1 MLKLP
6 FLVNEA
12 SRWTRKESVFFD
24 CKAVL
29 AEVAHN
35 EAAIMMPSANTDT
48 DYLVAAWH
56 DYLQPPSHLR

>member
-1 MLKLP
+1 MDEKGKRL
-6 FLVNEA
+6 
-12 SRWTRKESVFFD
+12 FD

-56 DYLQPPSHLR
+56 DYLQPPSHPR